1 MSSEK
6 PPENPAAK
14 PAVVVVSSLVAR
26 GGVGLR
32 ATAFSLERLGFPVW
46 QVPTIFLPWH
56 TGHSPSTKIVPSDAL
71 FTAAIEDLAGSAHL
85 AEVGAVV
92 SGYIGDAAQAAAIEM
107 LVTAV
112 KRTNPSALYVCDPVI
127 GDAEGLYVAEA
138 TATTIRD
145 RLLPLAD
152 AATPNRYEL
161 AWLTGRETDTPAKA
175 LAAARALGP
184 ARVVVTS
191 APALM
196 RGQIAMILAAPDG
209 AFVAEHP
216 LVDGPSSGPGD
227 LVSGLF
233 TAGLLSGGGSEQL
246 LKRTAAG
253 TFEVIAVS
261 AKAAADEMLLV
272 AAQDRF
278 VHPMAHISVRR
289 MVEAGAAAR

>member
-1 MSSEK
+1 MSVD
-6 PPENPAAK
+6 PAAPK
-14 PAVVVVSSLVAR
+14 PAVIVVSSLVAR

-56 TGHSPSTKIVPSDAL
+56 TGHSPSTKIVPSDDL
-71 FTAAIEDLAGSAHL
+71 FTAAIADLAGSPHL
-85 AEVGAVV
+85 TEVGAVV
-92 SGYIGDAAQAAAIEM
+92 SGYIGDAAQAAAIEA

-112 KRTNPSALYVCDPVI
+112 KRVNPKAIYVCDPVI

-145 RLLPLAD
+145 HLLPLAD
-152 AATPNRYEL
+152 AATPNRFEL
-161 AWLTGRETDTPAKA
+161 AWLTGMDTDTPTKA

-184 ARVVVTS
+184 ARTFVTS

-196 RGQIAMILAAPDG
+196 RGQIALMLAGPDG

-216 LVDGPSSGPGD
+216 LLDGPSSGPGD
-227 LVSGLF
+227 LVSGLV
-233 TAGLLSGGGSEQL
+233 TAALLSGASSEGV
-246 LKRTAAG
+246 LKHAAAG

-261 AKAAADEMLLV
+261 ARAKADEMMLV

-278 VHPMAHISVRR
+278 VHPMAHIQVRR
-289 MVEAGAAAR
+289 MVEGAATAR